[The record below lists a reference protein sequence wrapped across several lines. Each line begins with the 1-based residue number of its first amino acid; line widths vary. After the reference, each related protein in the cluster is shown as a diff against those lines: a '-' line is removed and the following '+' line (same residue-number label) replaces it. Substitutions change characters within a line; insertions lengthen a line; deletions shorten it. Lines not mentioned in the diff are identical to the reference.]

1 MHNVLFSSIVVA
13 WLSACGA
20 TNVCAAEPVTAGRV
34 LGQVAGADGAPVSGA
49 VVYLSGHGAGR
60 QTTTDARGRFVLTDV
75 ATGTYE
81 LAVDAR
87 GYNHLG
93 ERAVDVRARESP
105 LLSLVLERASATL
118 VTIGRV
124 RNPDAQTISTSAV
137 PSVVL
142 DTQRFGAQGYANVAD
157 IIAQNSIS
165 TTVIRP
171 NGAGA
176 GAPAVVALRGPDPTE
191 TLVQIDGHSVTS
203 GHTGS
208 YDLSLL
214 DPADLSS
221 VQLVYGI
228 APTSL
233 VGPNTIDGAVNVR
246 TLGPTTQPHGL
257 LRVSGGSF
265 GTFGETLQATGT
277 ASSIGYAF
285 SLHRATSQGE
295 VRDTNLTAADGSA
308 TTVNGALAAT
318 TALGKL
324 HYDFDRGAGFVELA
338 FHDQSASRDLSAA
351 LTSLSSD
358 GYAPSPGSSLS
369 AHDAAYTV
377 DLRAP
382 LGVPRADGVAQT
394 SVLYSHG
401 SSLANQSVFGPAAGS
416 SPYLFSDVDRLGD
429 DAVQLDTIVGRGTL
443 SAKFELRT
451 EALLTPQSAFAHIVD
466 QSVRRRLLAAG
477 NPGSPAPNDGQTS
490 ALLTQTQRSFVLRY
504 AGESSAQLHY
514 SLAAYYSDFSSFGT
528 SIDPRASVVWTPT
541 ARSAVRASVGTTFQA
556 PQLTEL
562 YVPPVL
568 PLPNSDG
575 YISVGNPNLRADRA
589 TGFDFG
595 FEQRLGR
602 SGSTHA
608 GIDLYRTNLRTPAQR
623 YLPSATCTAGSDD
636 AAACLT
642 YPVNVGGAVYR
653 GIELQLDRALGR
665 TTVVRAAYGINSSY
679 ATSVSPEFQNGTI
692 VRGEQSPGV
701 PLHKALLSLE
711 KRGSSGLSYEAGLV
725 YEDGNNEL
733 NRPAFATVHAGVS
746 FAVHAVEA
754 NLLVSNLTNVYA
766 DRFTHLGAGDPY
778 GGQLGPIP
786 TDAYA
791 LPGRAVNFAITHRF

>member
-358 GYAPSPGSSLS
+358 GYAPSAGSSLS

-416 SPYLFSDVDRLGD
+416 SPYLSATSTAWATTPSSSIRSLEGVRCPPSSSCGPKRFSHRSRRSRISSINRFGD
-429 DAVQLDTIVGRGTL
+429 ASSLPATRARPRQTTD
-443 SAKFELRT
+443 K
-451 EALLTPQSAFAHIVD
+451 
-466 QSVRRRLLAAG
+466 RRRC
-477 NPGSPAPNDGQTS
+477 SRRRSAPSSCAMRANRLHSFIIRSRHIIATS
-490 ALLTQTQRSFVLRY
+490 AVSERASIR
-504 AGESSAQLHY
+504 ARASS
-514 SLAAYYSDFSSFGT
+514 GRR
-528 SIDPRASVVWTPT
+528 PRA
-541 ARSAVRASVGTTFQA
+541 A
-556 PQLTEL
+556 PC
-562 YVPPVL
+562 
-568 PLPNSDG
+568 
-575 YISVGNPNLRADRA
+575 AH
-589 TGFDFG
+589 
-595 FEQRLGR
+595 R
-602 SGSTHA
+602 SG
-608 GIDLYRTNLRTPAQR
+608 RR
-623 YLPSATCTAGSDD
+623 
-636 AAACLT
+636 
-642 YPVNVGGAVYR
+642 
-653 GIELQLDRALGR
+653 
-665 TTVVRAAYGINSSY
+665 
-679 ATSVSPEFQNGTI
+679 F
-692 VRGEQSPGV
+692 
-701 PLHKALLSLE
+701 
-711 KRGSSGLSYEAGLV
+711 KRR
-725 YEDGNNEL
+725 N
-733 NRPAFATVHAGVS
+733 
-746 FAVHAVEA
+746 
-754 NLLVSNLTNVYA
+754 
-766 DRFTHLGAGDPY
+766 
-778 GGQLGPIP
+778 
-786 TDAYA
+786 
-791 LPGRAVNFAITHRF
+791 